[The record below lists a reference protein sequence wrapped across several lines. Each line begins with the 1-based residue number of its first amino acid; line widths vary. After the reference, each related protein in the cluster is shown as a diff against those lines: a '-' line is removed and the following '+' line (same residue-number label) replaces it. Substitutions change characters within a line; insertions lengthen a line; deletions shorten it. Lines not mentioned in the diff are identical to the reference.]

1 MFCSDQRSELTMASS
16 PLNRHWQKSPSMYD
30 CYSCL
35 WIQPQF
41 FIWTSCRWSQFCQM
55 MTWPRALCKNNFKTL
70 AKTFYHKF
78 TSFGVRPGRLRS
90 HLSFYNIFMA
100 LINHKL
106 TWHIKHAET
115 GWLQICRKWPD
126 VKFGNT
132 GQKNFNSVDKCIKGC
147 KVLTKFME
155 PFFGLRNGIFFSLR
169 GLFGLSAF
177 SGPKTSETKA
187 GSKLLAPKNF
197 LIELLYFSILI

>member
-1 MFCSDQRSELTMASS
+1 
-16 PLNRHWQKSPSMYD
+16 MYD
-30 CYSCL
+30 YSYSCL

-55 MTWPRALCKNNFKTL
+55 MTWPRALSKNNFKAL
-70 AKTFYHKF
+70 GKTFYHKF
-78 TSFGVRPGRLRS
+78 TSFGVRPGRLGS

-115 GWLQICRKWPD
+115 GWLQICRKWPG

-132 GQKNFNSVDKCIKGC
+132 EQKNFNSVDKCIKDW

-155 PFFGLRNGIFFSLR
+155 PFFGLRNGIFF
-169 GLFGLSAF
+169 LFEAF
-177 SGPKTSETKA
+177 LAFRPF
-187 GSKLLAPKNF
+187 LAPRRPRPRRGQNF
-197 LIELLYFSILI
+197 WRQKTFLSNFCTFRF

>member
-1 MFCSDQRSELTMASS
+1 
-16 PLNRHWQKSPSMYD
+16 MYD
-30 CYSCL
+30 YSYSCL

-55 MTWPRALCKNNFKTL
+55 MTWPRALSKNNFKAL
-70 AKTFYHKF
+70 GKTFYHKF
-78 TSFGVRPGRLRS
+78 TSFGARPGRLGS
-90 HLSFYNIFMA
+90 HLSFYKILMA

-106 TWHIKHAET
+106 TWHIKHAAT

-155 PFFGLRNGIFFSLR
+155 PFFGLRNGIFFSSR
-169 GLFGLSAF
+169 PFWPFGLFWPQDVRDQGGVKTFGAKKLSYRTF
-177 SGPKTSETKA
+177 VLFDFNLEFEVNLRNG
-187 GSKLLAPKNF
+187 F
-197 LIELLYFSILI
+197 LSSRLWW